1 MGEITQASE
10 ADLQRLAEEEGPR
23 SPAAAILRR
32 LAKKRAKDRQVFVWQ
47 IGQYYF
53 VGPTPDAE
61 MEARIRK
68 FIWDDPEVDA

>member
-10 ADLQRLAEEEGPR
+10 VDLQRLAEEEGPR

-47 IGQYYF
+47 LGQYVF
-53 VGPTPDAE
+53 VGPVPDAE
-61 MEARIRK
+61 MEAKIRE
-68 FIWDDPEVDA
+68 FIRDDPEDDA